1 MLRPKLPREET
12 WSYCEPS
19 FTVVGLPAPRTVLR
33 VPAVPL
39 CIAMYEYFSVGKLDG
54 SEIGDKSQIVAEL
67 R

>member
-1 MLRPKLPREET
+1 M
-12 WSYCEPS
+12 
-19 FTVVGLPAPRTVLR
+19 GLPAPRTVLR